1 MAFILYPFI
10 FIQWLKLI
18 IEVILSFELMF
29 ISFLHLQCNYYIRH
43 LTSNFFPLNGLYR
56 KTLLLELSIITDK
69 NIKTTT
75 NAALSSQN
83 KNSFHHLS
91 SVSAK
96 KNPLWKS
103 TGAWQHT
110 VIIPEDIFPIP
121 SNSWLTDY
129 LSQTLHFTSNSPQ
142 TIFLLMY
149 ADAFWMYANSWSA
162 QNLVAKN
169 YTD

>member
-1 MAFILYPFI
+1 MWYKNLHIPISQIFIDKKKLPTEGSTKDQLLMNEMEALKKIISKLDFIWLLYPFI

-91 SVSAK
+91 SISAK
-96 KNPLWKS
+96 KNPL
-103 TGAWQHT
+103 
-110 VIIPEDIFPIP
+110 
-121 SNSWLTDY
+121 
-129 LSQTLHFTSNSPQ
+129 
-142 TIFLLMY
+142 
-149 ADAFWMYANSWSA
+149 
-162 QNLVAKN
+162 
-169 YTD
+169 